1 VSYSAAQAERLAG
14 CSASQLHHW
23 SRTGVVTPS
32 DSDGRYSFGDLVAL
46 RVVRALLDAG
56 TPSARALAAVRALRE
71 EGDDL
76 AAVRL
81 VADGRQI
88 VVCRDDGQLLDA
100 LGSGQL
106 ALFVA
111 VDRVAAQLEIDV
123 RTFTRERAEF
133 VEHLVARG

>member
-1 VSYSAAQAERLAG
+1 MSYSAAQAARLAG
-14 CSASQLHHW
+14 CSASQLQHW
-23 SRTGVVTPS
+23 ARTAVVTPS
-32 DSDGRYSFGDLVAL
+32 EPDGRYSFGDLVAL
-46 RVVRALLDAG
+46 RVVRALLDTGA
-56 TPSARALAAVRALRE
+56 PSARALAAVRALRD

-123 RTFTRERAEF
+123 RNFTRERAEF
-133 VEHLVARG
+133 VDHLVARG